1 MELGPPQIYELVA
14 PTSSDKNTWMELL
27 YEAVRN
33 TTGCPG
39 AAPVLAHPLPLG
51 AREPAQQSPTPSRVR
66 LDGSEVF
73 HSEPEPGELP
83 RAGTGPQQRVEGKH
97 AGLLDDPEQEGSIEG
112 ELGALPHPSASLD
125 GENRGGWRRDP
136 ILLPLPGP
144 LFMERLPNSA
154 LEDVESL
161 RHLILCGLL
170 PSRCPEA
177 QPAGEPGDGLTPA
190 PSLGSS
196 SWCPRDPSA
205 PGHAPPGG

>member
-1 MELGPPQIYELVA
+1 M
-14 PTSSDKNTWMELL
+14 
-27 YEAVRN
+27 
-33 TTGCPG
+33 
-39 AAPVLAHPLPLG
+39 LAHPLPLG
-51 AREPAQQSPTPSRVR
+51 AQESVQQSPTPNRVR
-66 LDGSEVF
+66 LDGPEVF

-97 AGLLDDPEQEGSIEG
+97 VGLLDDPEQEGSIEG

-144 LFMERLPNSA
+144 LFMEGLPDSA

-161 RHLILCGLL
+161 QHLFLYGLL
-170 PSRCPEA
+170 PSRRPEA
-177 QPAGEPGDGLTPA
+177 QPAREPDDGLMPV

-196 SWCPRDPSA
+196 S
-205 PGHAPPGG
+205 